1 MEKIT
6 NFRLKKVG
14 YIINPCSNKGLQ
26 GNVVNQTIIQIQNRS
41 QRGKRE
47 GGELGGR
54 GPEGRGG
61 RMTFPYAFKT
71 NHVNKCR
78 KKKFLNKKKI
88 TIYCLYP

>member
-41 QRGKRE
+41 QRGKEKEGNWEGEGRRG
-47 GGELGGR
+47 GGE
-54 GPEGRGG
+54 
-61 RMTFPYAFKT
+61 
-71 NHVNKCR
+71 
-78 KKKFLNKKKI
+78 
-88 TIYCLYP
+88 